1 MNNNELKEIDNKF
14 VFDCDEAN
22 FVDRVIE
29 ASESKIVLV
38 DFWAPWCGPCKQLS
52 PLLEEIINDCKG
64 KVVLAKINID
74 DNKQLGAQLRIQSI
88 PTVVGFKDKKIVDG
102 FQGLLPKKKLV
113 EFIEKILG
121 EKILEDHTNF
131 YNETKKLIS
140 DNLIDQAKKVLEEH
154 IAINSNDTSAIS
166 LYLECLIKNKEINE
180 AKDFISGLTDEILK
194 DSNIKS
200 VLTKLEI
207 NEKNIKGPD
216 LEALKK
222 EYSKNSKKI
231 ENLINLSEKY
241 FAENLINDAFELLL
255 DNFLKFKAKEQA
267 QIKKT
272 LISFF
277 SALGNENEQTVFYRK
292 KYSSILFS

>member
-102 FQGLLPKKKLV
+102 FQGLLPKK
-113 EFIEKILG
+113 
-121 EKILEDHTNF
+121 
-131 YNETKKLIS
+131 S
-140 DNLIDQAKKVLEEH
+140 
-154 IAINSNDTSAIS
+154 
-166 LYLECLIKNKEINE
+166 
-180 AKDFISGLTDEILK
+180 
-194 DSNIKS
+194 
-200 VLTKLEI
+200 
-207 NEKNIKGPD
+207 
-216 LEALKK
+216 
-222 EYSKNSKKI
+222 
-231 ENLINLSEKY
+231 
-241 FAENLINDAFELLL
+241 
-255 DNFLKFKAKEQA
+255 
-267 QIKKT
+267 
-272 LISFF
+272 
-277 SALGNENEQTVFYRK
+277 
-292 KYSSILFS
+292 